1 MQSERTRGGSSPSVI
16 SGKLQPFATILT
28 PCTMKKVL
36 LATLVILIAAGVW
49 YYPKLMRVN
58 RTLSFFE
65 PELIVENFR
74 TINADFPYNELP
86 AAKRPVSFPENTREA
101 VLPEAFTY
109 GGKAEIET
117 GDYLEDTYATGLLV
131 LQDDTIRHEAY
142 FRGHTPETPQIVW
155 SVSKSFLSALFG
167 IAVGEGYITS
177 LEQKVE
183 EYCPELIGSGYEG
196 VRIKDVLQMS
206 TGVGFNED
214 YADFWSDINRWG
226 RDFAWGNS
234 QDAFAASLVRSREP
248 GTFHHYV
255 SINTHV
261 LGMILVKAT
270 GKGVTEYAQEKLW
283 EPLGMEHDSY
293 WLEDGYGMEVALGGL
308 NTTVRNCAKIG
319 SVFANG
325 GRFRGRQVVPED
337 WVRAS
342 VTPDADHLEPGVRA
356 NSSHDLGYGYQWWIP
371 ESDQGEFL
379 AVGVYNQ
386 FIYVNPTTNTVI
398 VKHSANPN
406 FTKGDPLATTPAFL
420 EFSRAVVEELAAE
433 PVLVEAM

>member
-1 MQSERTRGGSSPSVI
+1 
-16 SGKLQPFATILT
+16 
-28 PCTMKKVL
+28 MKRLL
-36 LATLVILIAAGVW
+36 LALPILILAAGIW
-49 YYPKLMRVN
+49 YYPNLKRVN
-58 RTLSFFE
+58 RAMSFFE

-74 TINADFPYNELP
+74 TTATDFPYNELT
-86 AAKRPVSFPENTREA
+86 AAKQPSTFPKKTDVGA
-101 VLPEAFTY
+101 LPETFTY
-109 GGKAEIET
+109 GRDATIET
-117 GDYLEDTYATGLLV
+117 AIFLEDTYTTGLLV

-142 FRGHTPETPQIVW
+142 FRGHTPQTPQIVW
-155 SVSKSFLSALFG
+155 SVSKSFLSALLG
-167 IAVGEGYITS
+167 IAVAEGHIKRI
-177 LEQKVE
+177 EQTVE
-183 EYCPELIGSGYEG
+183 EYCPELTGTAYEG
-196 VRIKDVLQMS
+196 VTIKDVLQMS

-234 QDAFAASLVRSREP
+234 QDAFAASLVREREP

-270 GKGVTEYAQEKLW
+270 GRGVADYAQEKLW

-293 WLEDGYGMEVALGGL
+293 WLKDGYGMEVALGGL
-308 NTTVRNCAKIG
+308 NTTVRNCAKMG

-325 GRFRGRQVVPED
+325 GQFRGRQIVPED
-337 WVRAS
+337 WVKAS
-342 VTPDADHLEPGVRA
+342 VTPDADHLRPGPRT
-356 NSSHDLGYGYQWWIP
+356 NSAHDLGYGYQWWIP
-371 ESDQGEFL
+371 QSEQGEFL

-406 FTKGDPLATTPAFL
+406 FTTADTRATTPAFL
-420 EFSRAVVEELAAE
+420 SFCRAVVEEVA
-433 PVLVEAM
+433 PKPLVELAEVE